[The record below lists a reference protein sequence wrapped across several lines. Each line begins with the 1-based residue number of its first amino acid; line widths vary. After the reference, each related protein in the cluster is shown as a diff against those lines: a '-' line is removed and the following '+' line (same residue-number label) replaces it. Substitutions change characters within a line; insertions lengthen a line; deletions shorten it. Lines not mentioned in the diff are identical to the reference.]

1 MKIVV
6 ATVGD
11 LCVVGNTCACY
22 ADNGPKDVKHI
33 KQYFSLKA
41 WVRTSRWTKPKISIP
56 GCVPCGHVAY
66 QIEGNE
72 EFNNLQAFDLTH
84 TSRVGL
90 KGKY

>member
-6 ATVGD
+6 APVED
-11 LCVVGNTCACY
+11 LCVASNTCVRY
-22 ADNGPKDVKHI
+22 ADNGPKDVIHK
-33 KQYFSLKA
+33 KQYFSSKA

-56 GCVPCGHVAY
+56 GFVPCGHVAY

-72 EFNNLQAFDLTH
+72 VFNNLQAFDLMH
-84 TSRVGL
+84 TSGVGL

>member
-41 WVRTSRWTKPKISIP
+41 GSEPLGGPSQKSAFLDV
-56 GCVPCGHVAY
+56 CHVVMLH
-66 QIEGNE
+66 IK
-72 EFNNLQAFDLTH
+72 LK
-84 TSRVGL
+84 GL
-90 KGKY
+90 KSLTICKHLTLHTPLG